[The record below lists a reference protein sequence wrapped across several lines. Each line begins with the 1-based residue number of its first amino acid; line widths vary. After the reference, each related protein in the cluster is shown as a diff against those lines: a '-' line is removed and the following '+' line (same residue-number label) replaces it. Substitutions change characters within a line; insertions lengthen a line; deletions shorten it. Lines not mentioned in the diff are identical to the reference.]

1 MPFLTEVDS
10 RAAIKGS
17 RDPLGFVPLWSH
29 LGRFVVGNLSTV
41 SNSVRG
47 FTTLLLGY
55 YFAEAVQDRH
65 GSEAGSTLDLFLK
78 FEQLAGY
85 SRYHVF
91 HDDEFRGIG
100 RVKQALAK
108 GAKPLL
114 GASTDCQILSNQKI
128 YGLWGLFS
136 VPARASDLLASGE
149 LVLTPAARAFVEQ
162 QYIQSLNAQGFRDGR
177 AVIDLLS
184 PKRAELHLVGKHRE
198 LARAIATLLRP
209 KFFALEREVYGHHLV
224 GGGNRDDTG
233 GRQRQLAELMRD
245 LPQDTEFSVGE
256 LRAVTKQARKRGKG
270 WSLLADWLE
279 CIERVEMVLAPAMAA
294 FGFCLTR
301 NGQPLRKVAGE
312 VKQCWG
318 GSLKHVH
325 SDDVAALRPVI
336 AEAFGDDWSAD
347 RLIAVAGSLSAGDYE
362 RFLSLLIEH
371 NSAVMQAR
379 NGAAPWVI
387 LDRDRLDVRLRDES
401 ERLPEARELP
411 HLWRNPYFI
420 NSLKR
425 VQATVIEA

>member
-29 LGRFVVGNLSTV
+29 MGRFVVGNLSTV

-91 HDDEFRGIG
+91 RDDEFRGLD

-108 GAKPLL
+108 GSKPLL

-136 VPARASDLLASGE
+136 VPARTSDLLASDE
-149 LVLTPAARAFVEQ
+149 LILTPSARAFVEQ
-162 QYIQSLNAQGFRDGR
+162 QYIRSLNNQGFRDGR
-177 AVIDLLS
+177 AIIDLLA
-184 PKRAELHLVGKHRE
+184 PKRVELHLEGKHRE
-198 LARAIATLLRP
+198 LARAVATLLRP
-209 KFFALEREVYGHHLV
+209 SFSALEREVYGQHLV
-224 GGGNRDDTG
+224 HGGPRDDTA
-233 GRQRQLAELMRD
+233 GRQGQLAELLRGI
-245 LPQDTEFSVGE
+245 PQDTEFGISE
-256 LRAVTKQARKRGKG
+256 LRAVIKQARKRGED
-270 WSLLADWLE
+270 WRLLADWLVS
-279 CIERVEMVLAPAMAA
+279 IERVETVLAPAMAA

-301 NGQPLRKVAGE
+301 NGQALRKVAGE
-312 VKQCWG
+312 VKKCWG
-318 GSLKHVH
+318 GSLKHVC

-336 AEAFGDDWSAD
+336 AEALGDDRSAD

-362 RFLSLLIEH
+362 LFVRLLIEH
-371 NSAVMQAR
+371 NAAVMQAR

-387 LDRDRLDVRLRDES
+387 LDGERLDVRLRDES
-401 ERLPEARELP
+401 ERLPDARELP

-425 VQATVIEA
+425 VQATVMEA